1 MRYWFPYLFFGFG
14 ICIEKVKVYAF
25 PFYTMNPYQLQ
36 PRYYEILQNYNAYLN
51 QRRLACITFDFSIQS
66 NTSVVY
72 TFTGISNNTQ
82 DLRVIEGILL
92 FPYSKED
99 INQDINQDIDENV
112 DHKIDLKIDRK
123 IDKDIPEIPYIPP
136 IPNIPD
142 IPDIPNIPDIP
153 PIPPS
158 TYRYKKK
165 NFNDISK
172 CWTMSAIDTVP
183 PSSKDQSWCIL
194 ELDQE
199 RVDWMIVT
207 DTISQMTFALVSDIY
222 NFTLRDI
229 VWNQVNQL
237 FPTTNFR
244 NITGNCPAT
253 DPYDSNKIR
262 KNEHIT

>member
-14 ICIEKVKVYAF
+14 ICIEKMKVYAF
-25 PFYTMNPYQLQ
+25 PLYPMNPYQLQ

-82 DLRVIEGILL
+82 DLRVIEGILS

-99 INQDINQDIDENV
+99 IN
-112 DHKIDLKIDRK
+112 HKIDHNKDLKIDMK
-123 IDKDIPEIPYIPP
+123 IDKDIPK
-136 IPNIPD
+136 IPD
-142 IPDIPNIPDIP
+142 IPDIPDIP
-153 PIPPS
+153 PIPTIPPS
-158 TYRYKKK
+158 MYGYKK
-165 NFNDISK
+165 NNINDISK
-172 CWTMSAIDTVP
+172 CWSMSAMETVP
-183 PSSKDQSWCIL
+183 PTSKDQSWCIL

-229 VWNQVNQL
+229 VWNQLNQL

-262 KNEHIT
+262 KIEHIS